1 MPGPGL
7 LVVISAPSGAGKATV
22 IRRLIEQGV
31 RVSHPVSVTTRP
43 PREGELDGREYYFRT
58 PAEFDALLAAN
69 AFVEWAEVHGN
80 RYGTLKSELE
90 RCTGQGNDV
99 ILELDVQGMRNL
111 VRAGLNPV
119 TIFLLPP
126 SMDELE
132 RRLRER
138 GTDTE
143 ETIALRLKN
152 AREEIDAQIEYNH
165 VIVND
170 DIDRAVCEL
179 KEILEAER
187 ARR

>member
-22 IRRLIEQGV
+22 IRRLIEHGV
-31 RVSHPVSVTTRP
+31 RVSHPVSVTTRS

-58 PAEFDALLAAN
+58 PEEFDALLADN

-90 RCTGQGNDV
+90 RCTGQGSDV
-99 ILELDVQGMRNL
+99 LLELDVQGMRNL
-111 VRAGLNPV
+111 LRAGLNPV

-132 RRLRER
+132 RRLRNR
-138 GTDTE
+138 GKDSE
-143 ETIALRLKN
+143 ETIALRLQN
-152 AREEIDAQIEYNH
+152 AREEISARIEYNH
-165 VIVND
+165 VIIND
-170 DIDRAVCEL
+170 DIDRAVREL
-179 KEILEAER
+179 KDILEEER
-187 ARR
+187 TRR